1 MSKTYVSAD
10 DFLVDSWRL
19 AKAIRVGGWRPD
31 WIVGL
36 WRGGVF
42 AGVSVHEYLKVSG
55 WDVRHLPL
63 KCSSYSG
70 IDANTGTVE
79 FTFAAE
85 TFAKFAPGE
94 KILAVDDVFDTGR
107 TAEALAERLRPLG
120 VDFRIA
126 TVYWKPERN
135 ETSMKPDY
143 FVRDVGSEWV
153 VFPHEIEGLTKD
165 EIREKSPVLA
175 DLLSEQFL

>member
-1 MSKTYVSAD
+1 M
-10 DFLVDSWRL
+10 
-19 AKAIRVGGWRPD
+19 
-31 WIVGL
+31 
-36 WRGGVF
+36 
-42 AGVSVHEYLKVSG
+42 
-55 WDVRHLPL
+55 
-63 KCSSYSG
+63 
-70 IDANTGTVE
+70 
-79 FTFAAE
+79 
-85 TFAKFAPGE
+85 
-94 KILAVDDVFDTGR
+94 DDVFDTGR
-107 TAEALAERLRPLG
+107 TAEALAERLRQLG

-175 DLLSEQFL
+175 DLLSGQFL